1 MGIVC
6 VLIALIVTFVIRLAY
21 VVVQTYKKQGHE
33 RVHYLVNTM
42 LKLAIVVL
50 TVGLTIVFVID
61 HFETIS
67 GQLYLIFKK
76 KEIDEAMVD
85 RIVEET
91 KKQKNLKEQI
101 YDKINVPVWA
111 LDVLIV
117 VLVAALLLVIVFGR
131 GGA

>member
-1 MGIVC
+1 MED
-6 VLIALIVTFVIRLAY
+6 LT
-21 VVVQTYKKQGHE
+21 
-33 RVHYLVNTM
+33 
-42 LKLAIVVL
+42 LAI
-50 TVGLTIVFVID
+50 IEKKD
-61 HFETIS
+61 
-67 GQLYLIFKK
+67 KK

>member
-1 MGIVC
+1 MEG
-6 VLIALIVTFVIRLAY
+6 LT
-21 VVVQTYKKQGHE
+21 
-33 RVHYLVNTM
+33 
-42 LKLAIVVL
+42 LAI
-50 TVGLTIVFVID
+50 IEKKD
-61 HFETIS
+61 
-67 GQLYLIFKK
+67 KK

-131 GGA
+131 GCA

>member
-1 MGIVC
+1 MAI
-6 VLIALIVTFVIRLAY
+6 IE
-21 VVVQTYKKQGHE
+21 KK
-33 RVHYLVNTM
+33 
-42 LKLAIVVL
+42 
-50 TVGLTIVFVID
+50 D
-61 HFETIS
+61 
-67 GQLYLIFKK
+67 KK

-91 KKQKNLKEQI
+91 KNQKNLKEQI